1 MEEARKRTFRPWPL
15 LHSFYKTILSDA
27 MLEFSVYGANKCY
40 SCGYRK
46 NGLEGEMQEMEGVA
60 FCNDFANPTD
70 FEVTCEV
77 ESDCCASYKEVTE
90 KLVLSVILTLFYL
103 LQEKTL
109 VPSFKKYCC

>member
-1 MEEARKRTFRPWPL
+1 MASLNVK
-15 LHSFYKTILSDA
+15 KNA
-27 MLEFSVYGANKCY
+27 MLEFSVFGANKCY

-46 NGLEGEMQEMEGVA
+46 NGLDGEMQQMEGVA

-90 KLVLSVILTLFYL
+90 KLVLASISTFL
-103 LQEKTL
+103 
-109 VPSFKKYCC
+109 